1 MAGYFPFPLT
11 GTNSKWLECKQL
23 VLVSQV
29 ILRKS
34 NNFNCYLCS
43 LLSSAIHPRI
53 LPNFGLVFHT

>member
-11 GTNSKWLECKQL
+11 EANSKRLECKQL

-29 ILRKS
+29 ILKRS
-34 NNFNCYLCS
+34 NNFHCYLCS

-53 LPNFGLVFHT
+53 LTNFGLVVHT